1 MDLPLPTSIVALPR
15 VRLPAPHLPARLR
28 AHPTR
33 SLRRGQPSAR
43 CRHPLYYLR
52 PIFFLLFACSRSSAP
67 FVVRLFLN
75 LIMAMAAAAMLA
87 VACLGIAVGFHI
99 PF

>member
-1 MDLPLPTSIVALPR
+1 MDLPLPASIVALPESVSQHLISPR
-15 VRLPAPHLPARLR
+15 DYAPIPL
-28 AHPTR
+28 
-33 SLRRGQPSAR
+33 SLFGEAN
-43 CRHPLYYLR
+43 PLLAAGILSLFA
-52 PIFFLLFACSRSSAP
+52 IFFLLFACSRSSAP